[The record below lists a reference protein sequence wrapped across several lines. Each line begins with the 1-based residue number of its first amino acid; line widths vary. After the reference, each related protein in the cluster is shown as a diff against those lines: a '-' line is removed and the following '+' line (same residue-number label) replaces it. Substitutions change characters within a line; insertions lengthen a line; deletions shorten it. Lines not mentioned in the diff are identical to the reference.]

1 MSRFDSV
8 KFYVMQLCFR
18 RKLDEVI
25 LFPFRVKVFDWYTP
39 SRKVKMVVVGD
50 RLIPFMSKNTTTC
63 VSKLATGSN
72 GPHEIEEIQCS
83 SLPLP
88 MVLRVLHRPS
98 SERSCAM
105 PMLLNRRSRHRIA
118 H

>member
-18 RKLDEVI
+18 RRLDEVI

-50 RLIPFMSKNTTTC
+50 RLIPVM
-63 VSKLATGSN
+63 
-72 GPHEIEEIQCS
+72 
-83 SLPLP
+83 
-88 MVLRVLHRPS
+88 
-98 SERSCAM
+98 
-105 PMLLNRRSRHRIA
+105 
-118 H
+118 